1 MDFASIIY
9 PDNKPNDYLHLLK
22 KKSRD
27 TEGKTVMRSRY
38 ELKQLNSRAC
48 NTKTIIC
55 ELNLHL

>member
-1 MDFASIIY
+1 MYFASVIY
-9 PDNKPNDYLHLLK
+9 SENKPNDYPHLLK

-27 TEGKTVMRSRY
+27 TEGETVMRSRY
-38 ELKQLNSRAC
+38 ELKQLNSRAY